1 MTRSGPSES
10 KHQKAKSETM
20 MEVDR
25 LVLQVMAG
33 RTRKCKLTVATLRM
47 RKEGDL
53 LKHGLL
59 KHAFRTA
66 QCLEQPHQ
74 SDKNEH
80 ALPKLNV
87 LDNQTLD
94 HQKDE

>member
-1 MTRSGPSES
+1 
-10 KHQKAKSETM
+10 M

-25 LVLQVMAG
+25 LVLQVMAR
-33 RTRKCKLTVATLRM
+33 RTRKLKLVTAASRV
-47 RKEGDL
+47 RKEDL
-53 LKHGLL
+53 RKHALL
-59 KHAFRTA
+59 RHAFRTA